1 MCLSTKDIVLM
12 DGLVRIQI
20 KTTLMVAL
28 VSVTA
33 DKMLDISR
41 LIPKKE
47 SALVILKT
55 MDAPMMIYIMT
66 TILIASFKVIIN

>member
-1 MCLSTKDIVLM
+1 MYLSTKVIVLM
-12 DGLVRIQI
+12 DGLARIQI

-47 SALVILKT
+47 PVLVI
-55 MDAPMMIYIMT
+55 
-66 TILIASFKVIIN
+66 